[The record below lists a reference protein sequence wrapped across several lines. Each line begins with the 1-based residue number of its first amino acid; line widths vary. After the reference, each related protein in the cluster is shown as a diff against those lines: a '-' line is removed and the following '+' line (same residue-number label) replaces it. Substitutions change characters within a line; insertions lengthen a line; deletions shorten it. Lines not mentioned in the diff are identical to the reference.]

1 MYFNYHICYNIFI
14 TTVALEEYMSI
25 IGTNIKKI
33 RMKQNLSAKQLAKK
47 CGISETALLEI
58 EDGKKVPTTQL
69 TNLITKGLGVNID
82 AIEPSYFSDYF
93 EENPVPKEA
102 PVNTARVINAKQT
115 DNKQSNTNT
124 ISDALSK
131 AVKKIPV
138 LSKVTAGKSVPF
150 EGDIVDS
157 KFEPVFQG
165 KANNVAGEEFVYY
178 MVSDNS
184 MQGARIMKSDLALV
198 FLTDSIRDKDIVLFT
213 YKNNTYIRRYKSVSD
228 NIVALIA
235 ENADYDTF
243 AADKKD
249 LRIVGKVLRVEFKI

>member
-1 MYFNYHICYNIFI
+1 
-14 TTVALEEYMSI
+14 MSI

-33 RMKQNLSAKQLAKK
+33 RIKQNLTAKQLAKK

-93 EENPVPKEA
+93 EENPEPKE
-102 PVNTARVINAKQT
+102 TAQASTSRI
-115 DNKQSNTNT
+115 SNTKQENIKPSGSNT

-138 LSKVTAGKSVPF
+138 IAKITTGKSIPF
-150 EGDIVDS
+150 EGDIIDN

-165 KANNVAGEEFVYY
+165 KNNNVAGEDFIYY
-178 MVSDNS
+178 MVQDNS

-198 FLTDSIRDKDIVLFT
+198 FLTDSIRDKDIALFT
-213 YKNNTYIRRYKSVSD
+213 YKNNTYIRRYKAMTNNMV
-228 NIVALIA
+228 VLYP
-235 ENADYDTF
+235 ENPDFETF
-243 AADKKD
+243 AVDKNDIK
-249 LRIVGKVLRVEFKI
+249 LAGKVLRVEFKI

>member
-1 MYFNYHICYNIFI
+1 
-14 TTVALEEYMSI
+14 MSI

-33 RMKQNLSAKQLAKK
+33 RIKQNLTAKQLAKK

-93 EENPVPKEA
+93 DENPEPKE
-102 PVNTARVINAKQT
+102 TAQVSPSRISNAKQE
-115 DNKQSNTNT
+115 NIKPSGSNT

-138 LSKVTAGKSVPF
+138 IAKITTGKSIPF
-150 EGDIVDS
+150 EGDIIDN

-165 KANNVAGEEFVYY
+165 KNNNVAGEDFIYY
-178 MVSDNS
+178 MVQDNS

-198 FLTDSIRDKDIVLFT
+198 FLTDSIRDKDIALFT
-213 YKNNTYIRRYKSVSD
+213 YKNNTYIRRYKAMTNNMV
-228 NIVALIA
+228 VLYP
-235 ENADYDTF
+235 ENPDFETF
-243 AADKKD
+243 AVDKNDIK
-249 LRIVGKVLRVEFKI
+249 LTGKVLRVEFKI

>member
-1 MYFNYHICYNIFI
+1 
-14 TTVALEEYMSI
+14 MSI

-33 RMKQNLSAKQLAKK
+33 RIKQNLSAKQLAKK

-82 AIEPSYFSDYF
+82 AIEPTYFSDYF
-93 EENPVPKEA
+93 EENPEPKETLQA
-102 PVNTARVINAKQT
+102 SASRTSNAKQET
-115 DNKQSNTNT
+115 LKPSVANT

-138 LSKVTAGKSVPF
+138 VAKITAGKSIPF
-150 EGDIVDS
+150 EGDIIDN

-165 KANNVAGEEFVYY
+165 KNNNVTGEAFIYY
-178 MVSDNS
+178 LVQDNS

-198 FLTDSIRDKDIVLFT
+198 FLTDSIRDKDIALFT
-213 YKNNTYIRRYKSVSD
+213 YKNSTYIRRYKAVSD
-228 NIVALIA
+228 NLVVLYP
-235 ENADYDTF
+235 ENPDFETF
-243 AADKKD
+243 AVDKKD
-249 LRIVGKVLRVEFKI
+249 IKIVGKVLRVEFKI

>member
-1 MYFNYHICYNIFI
+1 
-14 TTVALEEYMSI
+14 MSI

-33 RMKQNLSAKQLAKK
+33 RIKQNLTAKQLAKK

-93 EENPVPKEA
+93 EENPEPKEA
-102 PVNTARVINAKQT
+102 AQASTSRISNAKQE
-115 DNKQSNTNT
+115 NIKPSGSNT

-138 LSKVTAGKSVPF
+138 IAKITTGKSIPF
-150 EGDIVDS
+150 EGDIIDN

-165 KANNVAGEEFVYY
+165 KNNNVAGEDFIYY
-178 MVSDNS
+178 MVQDNS

-198 FLTDSIRDKDIVLFT
+198 FLTDSIRDKDIALFT
-213 YKNNTYIRRYKSVSD
+213 YKNNTYIRRYKAVT
-228 NIVALIA
+228 NNLVVLYP
-235 ENADYDTF
+235 ENPDFETF
-243 AADKKD
+243 AVDKNDIK
-249 LRIVGKVLRVEFKI
+249 IAGKVLRVEFKI

>member
-1 MYFNYHICYNIFI
+1 
-14 TTVALEEYMSI
+14 MSI

-33 RMKQNLSAKQLAKK
+33 RIKQNLTAKQLAKK

-93 EENPVPKEA
+93 DENPEPKE
-102 PVNTARVINAKQT
+102 TAQVSPSRISNAKQE
-115 DNKQSNTNT
+115 NIKPSGTNT

-138 LSKVTAGKSVPF
+138 IAKITTGKSIPF
-150 EGDIVDS
+150 EGDIIDN

-165 KANNVAGEEFVYY
+165 KNNNVAGEDFIYY
-178 MVSDNS
+178 MVQDNS

-198 FLTDSIRDKDIVLFT
+198 FLTDSIRDKDIALFT
-213 YKNNTYIRRYKSVSD
+213 YKNNTYIRRYKAMTNNMV
-228 NIVALIA
+228 VLYP
-235 ENADYDTF
+235 ENPDFETF
-243 AADKKD
+243 AVDKNDIK
-249 LRIVGKVLRVEFKI
+249 LAGKVLRVEFKI

>member
-1 MYFNYHICYNIFI
+1 
-14 TTVALEEYMSI
+14 MSI

-47 CGISETALLEI
+47 CGISEAALLDI

-93 EENPVPKEA
+93 DENPEPKETA
-102 PVNTARVINAKQT
+102 PVNTARVLNAKQA
-115 DNKQSNTNT
+115 DNKQGNANT

-138 LSKVTAGKSVPF
+138 LNKITAGKSIPF
-150 EGDIVDS
+150 EGDIIDN

-165 KANNVAGEEFVYY
+165 KGNNVAGEEFIYY

-184 MQGARIMKSDLALV
+184 MQGARIMKGDLALV
-198 FLTDSIRDKDIVLFT
+198 FLTDSIRDKDMVLFT
-213 YKNNTYIRRYKSVSD
+213 YKNSTYIRRYKSVSD
-228 NIVALIA
+228 TMVALIA
-235 ENADYDTF
+235 ENSDYDSF
-243 AADKKD
+243 AVDKKD
-249 LRIVGKVLRVEFKI
+249 IKIVGKVLRVEFKI